1 MHKNTIS
8 ILGLIAIL
16 CMAISGCSSSTQQP
30 TENKDTLFQYSTLGS
45 LMAGVYDGE
54 MTFGELKQ
62 HGDFGL
68 GTFNTLDGEMIE
80 IDGQVYQVKSDG
92 VVYAVKDEMKTPFS
106 VVTFFEVDKTATS
119 NEAMDCDQL
128 KATVDGL
135 LPTENIPYAVK
146 ISGKFSYIKTRSVPS
161 QTKPYLPLLKVLE
174 TQPTFE
180 FNDVE
185 GTIIGFRLPAYMD
198 VANSPGYHFHFLNA
212 EKTAGG
218 HLLACQP
225 QEVEIQIDY
234 TDRWHT
240 QLPADSDFYNV
251 DISSEEYQ

>member
-8 ILGLIAIL
+8 IFGLIAIL
-16 CMAISGCSSSTQQP
+16 CIAISGCASSTQQ
-30 TENKDTLFQYSTLGS
+30 TVENKDILFQYSTLGS

-54 MTFGELKQ
+54 MTVAELKQ

-80 IDGQVYQVKSDG
+80 IDDQVYQVKSDG
-92 VVYAVKDEMKTPFS
+92 VAYAVKDEMKSPFA
-106 VVTFFEVDKTATS
+106 VVTYFDVDKTATI

-128 KATVDGL
+128 KAYVDGL
-135 LPTENIPYAVK
+135 LPTQNIPYAVK
-146 ISGKFSYIKTRSVPS
+146 ITGKFSYIKTRSVPS
-161 QTKPYLPLLKVLE
+161 QTKPYIPLLKVLE

-180 FNDVE
+180 FKDVE
-185 GTIIGFRLPAYMD
+185 GVVIGFRLPDYMD
-198 VANSPGYHFHFLNA
+198 IANSPGYHFHFITND
-212 EKTAGG
+212 KKAGG

-234 TDRWHT
+234 TDEWHT
-240 QLPADSDFYNV
+240 QLPGDHDFYNV